1 MKIALPV
8 KYYRKHRAMH
18 ILYTFSFYVHPVQ
31 FCPFEIPLN
40 ASKHAI
46 YR

>member
-1 MKIALPV
+1 MKIALRA
-8 KYYRKHRAMH
+8 KYYRKHRAML

-40 ASKHAI
+40 ASKYAI